1 MLDGLFGGPKSRS
14 LLGVDIS
21 SSAVKVLELS
31 RSGDKFRVES
41 YAVMSLPPQSVVE
54 KNLVEVEA
62 VGETIKAVH
71 ARSRSKVN
79 LSLIHI

>member
-31 RSGDKFRVES
+31 RSGDKFSVES
-41 YAVMSLPPQSVVE
+41 YAVM
-54 KNLVEVEA
+54 
-62 VGETIKAVH
+62 
-71 ARSRSKVN
+71 
-79 LSLIHI
+79 